1 MGPGGDVN
9 TTLPLILSI
18 VAGTVCC
25 CLPLGVGG
33 LVFSLQANTAKKMG
47 DMATA
52 QSKAKTATIMAIV
65 GMVGGVILITVVG
78 VMQVLQNN

>member
-9 TTLPLILSI
+9 TTLPLVLSI
-18 VAGTVCC
+18 VTLACC

-52 QSKAKTATIMAIV
+52 QSKAKTALIMAIV
-65 GMVGGVILITVVG
+65 GMVGGVIIYTVYG
-78 VMQVLQNN
+78 VMMAMQSN